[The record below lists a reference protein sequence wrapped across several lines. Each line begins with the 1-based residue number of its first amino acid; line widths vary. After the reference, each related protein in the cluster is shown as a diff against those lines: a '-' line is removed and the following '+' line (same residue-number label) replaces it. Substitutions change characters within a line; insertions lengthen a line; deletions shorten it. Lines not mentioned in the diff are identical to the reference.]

1 MIRSPYSWPSW
12 QPFPREFVELQRK
25 LNRIHLFCSRPSQFS
40 WFDCNSVGRQQI
52 TSSPN
57 AAFFI
62 CCFLVGCFFVV
73 WRFWWKNYTSRN
85 SLAGISHP
93 RSLFSCFQQVFKWFW
108 ISLLHQTKRLRG
120 RRIKT
125 DYSPK
130 RRSRDLILKS
140 MFVWIAQ
147 WFEANELNRRLIATG
162 DCRCESSW
170 PTMTQDDW
178 RLILL
183 SWSCTIRRSHAWL
196 PRSVKKIL

>member
-1 MIRSPYSWPSW
+1 MNVFFRWLSLDSFWRRCSAGYFTFKITLTVIRSPYSWPSW
-12 QPFPREFVELQRK
+12 QPFPRELVELQRK

-108 ISLLHQTKRLRG
+108 ISLLYQTKRLRG

-130 RRSRDLILKS
+130 RRSRDLIFQS
-140 MFVWIAQ
+140 MPSDLRQTNSTDV
-147 WFEANELNRRLIATG
+147 
-162 DCRCESSW
+162 S
-170 PTMTQDDW
+170 
-178 RLILL
+178 
-183 SWSCTIRRSHAWL
+183 
-196 PRSVKKIL
+196 